1 MPNEIKVDYPKKIV
15 WKDRKTKKIESAKR
29 SETFT
34 LNSVQWKKN
43 VKECLLCKS
52 MKKKRLPC
60 QWEWKVRWLKFK
72 HKSSN

>member
-1 MPNEIKVDYPKKIV
+1 MKLKLTLRKKLV
-15 WKDRKTKKIESAKR
+15 EKIERAKR

-52 MKKKRLPC
+52 MKKKTSMSMRM
-60 QWEWKVRWLKFK
+60 
-72 HKSSN
+72 KSTMIKIQTQKL

>member
-1 MPNEIKVDYPKKIV
+1 MPNKIKVDSTKKIG
-15 WKDRKTKKIESAKR
+15 WKDRKSKKIEIAKR

-43 VKECLLCKS
+43 V
-52 MKKKRLPC
+52 KKRLPC

-72 HKSSN
+72 HKSSH

>member
-1 MPNEIKVDYPKKIV
+1 MPNEIKVDSTKKIG
-15 WKDRKTKKIESAKR
+15 WKDRKSKKIERAKR

-43 VKECLLCKS
+43 V
-52 MKKKRLPC
+52 KKRLPC

-72 HKSSN
+72 HKSSH